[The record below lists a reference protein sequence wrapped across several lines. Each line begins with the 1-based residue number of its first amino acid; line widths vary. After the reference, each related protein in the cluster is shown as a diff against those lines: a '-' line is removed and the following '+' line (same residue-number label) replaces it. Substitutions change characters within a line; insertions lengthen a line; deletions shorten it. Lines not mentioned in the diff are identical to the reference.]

1 MYPKISIFVFSIYTI
16 ISMLIGKMV
25 HLHYYLNT
33 KNVNFFEKVDL
44 NIQKLDQNG
53 QFDAFRKKTDNFI
66 HIPKKYMGVQMG

>member
-1 MYPKISIFVFSIYTI
+1 
-16 ISMLIGKMV
+16 MLIGKMV

-53 QFDAFRKKTDNFI
+53 QFDAFRKKTDNLI